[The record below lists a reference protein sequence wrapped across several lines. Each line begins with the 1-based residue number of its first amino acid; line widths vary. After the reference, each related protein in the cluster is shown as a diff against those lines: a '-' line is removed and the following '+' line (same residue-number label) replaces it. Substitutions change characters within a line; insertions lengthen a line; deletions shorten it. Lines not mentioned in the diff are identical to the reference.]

1 MIAKH
6 ILDVKGRNV
15 HTMPEDS
22 TVSSAVEE
30 LVGRR
35 IGLLVIKNSTGDI
48 TGVLSERD
56 ILQKCIL
63 QKKDTTQIKVKEIMT
78 GKDRIVAAS
87 EEDDIH
93 HLMNIMTEKR
103 IRHLPIFKGSDM
115 SGIISVGD
123 IIKNMVEIK
132 DTEIKSLIDYIS
144 GKYPG

>member
-1 MIAKH
+1 MYAKD

-15 HTMPEDS
+15 HTIHEDS

-35 IGLLVIKNSTGDI
+35 IGLLVIKNSTGEV

-56 ILQKCIL
+56 ILQKCV
-63 QKKDTTQIKVKEIMT
+63 QRKKDTTQIKVKEIMT
-78 GKDRIVAAS
+78 DRNHIIAAS
-87 EEDDIH
+87 EEDDIN

-103 IRHLPIFKGSDM
+103 IRHLPIFEGSEM
-115 SGIISVGD
+115 SGIISIGD

-132 DTEIKSLIDYIS
+132 ETEIRSLIDYIS

>member
-1 MIAKH
+1 MLARD
-6 ILDVKGRNV
+6 ILDLKGRKIFSISEEV
-15 HTMPEDS
+15 R
-22 TVSSAVEE
+22 VSVAVEE
-30 LVGRR
+30 LVTKR
-35 IGLLVIKNSTGDI
+35 IGLLVIKNMKGET

-56 ILQKCIL
+56 ILQKCVL
-63 QKKDTTQIKVKEIMT
+63 QKIDTAQIAVKEIMT
-78 GKDRIVAAS
+78 GKERIVAAS
-87 EEDDIH
+87 EEDNIN

>member
-15 HTMPEDS
+15 HTIPEES

-35 IGLLVIKNSTGDI
+35 IGLLVIKNSAGDI

-56 ILQKCIL
+56 VLQKCV
-63 QKKDTTQIKVKEIMT
+63 QKKMNTTQVLVKEIMT
-78 GKDRIVAAS
+78 EKEKLVAAA

-103 IRHLPIFKGSDM
+103 IRHLPIFKGKEM
-115 SGIISVGD
+115 TGIISIGD

-132 DTEIKSLIDYIS
+132 NTEIKSLIDYIS